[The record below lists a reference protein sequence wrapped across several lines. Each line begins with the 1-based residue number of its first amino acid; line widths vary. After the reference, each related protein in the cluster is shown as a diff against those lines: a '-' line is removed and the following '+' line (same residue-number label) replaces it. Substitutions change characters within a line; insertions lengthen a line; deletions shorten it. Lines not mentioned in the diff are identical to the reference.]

1 MAGRITAFLYGTVS
15 YLVFFC
21 SFVYAVGF
29 ISNYLVPK
37 SIDIGASG
45 SLAESTVIDLLL
57 LGAFAVQHTVMARPA
72 FKRWWTRIVPPSC
85 ERSTYVLLSS
95 LTVLLLCWQWR
106 PIPTPVW
113 HFDGALALAMTCI
126 HWIGWLTV
134 LTSTFMIDHFDLFG
148 LRQVFA
154 ALRGAALPVPVFKT
168 PLLYRL
174 VRHPIMTG
182 FLLAFWATP
191 TMTAGHL
198 VFAVMTTGYILFAL
212 RFEERD
218 LVVQFGTNY
227 ERYRQRVPMLLPL
240 AKVAAEIAWLAKWA
254 ITETEEIDF

>member
-1 MAGRITAFLYGTVS
+1 
-15 YLVFFC
+15 
-21 SFVYAVGF
+21 
-29 ISNYLVPK
+29 
-37 SIDIGASG
+37 
-45 SLAESTVIDLLL
+45 
-57 LGAFAVQHTVMARPA
+57 
-72 FKRWWTRIVPPSC
+72 
-85 ERSTYVLLSS
+85 
-95 LTVLLLCWQWR
+95 
-106 PIPTPVW
+106 
-113 HFDGALALAMTCI
+113 
-126 HWIGWLTV
+126 
-134 LTSTFMIDHFDLFG
+134 
-148 LRQVFA
+148 
-154 ALRGAALPVPVFKT
+154 
-168 PLLYRL
+168 
-174 VRHPIMTG
+174 MTG